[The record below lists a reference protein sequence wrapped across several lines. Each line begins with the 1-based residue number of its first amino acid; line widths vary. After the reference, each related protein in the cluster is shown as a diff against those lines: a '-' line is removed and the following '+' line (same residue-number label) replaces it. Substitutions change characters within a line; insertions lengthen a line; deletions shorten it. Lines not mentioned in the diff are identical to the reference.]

1 MRTLYHHP
9 LSPFARRIRLMLA
22 EKRLPFAEVVQ
33 DTWREDPAFLRINPA
48 GDVPALV
55 EDDGTT
61 LADEGV
67 IAEYL
72 EDAYPEPRLIGADA
86 RVRAEARRLTAWFD
100 RDFYREVT
108 LAIAGELLVKRV
120 VAQASPDVAALKAGR
135 ARLPEFL
142 AQMQWLLDRRRWL
155 AGDELSI
162 ADLAAGA
169 HVSLVD
175 YCGEVPWEAY
185 AIAKE
190 WYVRLKSRPSF
201 RALLRDVLP
210 GVPPAPV
217 YADLDF

>member
-22 EKRLPFAEVVQ
+22 EKRLAFAEVVQ
-33 DTWREDPAFLRINPA
+33 DTWREDAAFLKLNPA
-48 GDVPALV
+48 GDVPVLV
-55 EDDGTT
+55 EEDGST
-61 LADEGV
+61 LADENV

-72 EDAYPEPRLIGADA
+72 EDAYPEPRLIGTDP
-86 RVRAEARRLTAWFD
+86 RLRAEARRLTAWFD
-100 RDFYREVT
+100 RDFSREVT
-108 LAIAGELLVKRV
+108 QAINGELLVKRV
-120 VAQASPDVAALKAGR
+120 VAQASPDIAALKAGR

-175 YCGEVPWEAY
+175 YCGEVPWDGY

-210 GVPPAPV
+210 
-217 YADLDF
+217 